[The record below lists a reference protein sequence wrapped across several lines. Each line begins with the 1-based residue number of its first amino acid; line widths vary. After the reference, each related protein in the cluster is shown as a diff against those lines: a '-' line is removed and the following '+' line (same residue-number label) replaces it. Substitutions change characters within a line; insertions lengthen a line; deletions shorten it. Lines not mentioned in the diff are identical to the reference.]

1 MKYKPLFLLITSTLL
16 LSACDTHV
24 SSSVLSTSTDGGSQE
39 SIVDPCDDYESM
51 SQSDI
56 SKSIS
61 IEWGLYDPEF
71 YWFCTGESYPVTY
84 RFDDVTN
91 EGSTVTISNPNV
103 ASVEMTSTGFTLN
116 ALTAG
121 NALITIKDSTGYT
134 HYRTTIRVRTTV
146 PQSQMPTFLVSVD
159 HYQSWQIYSN
169 DLQLIFLD
177 SENAI
182 LQGKDEGV
190 GIGSVSFQYEFL
202 QKEDKEYVYQ
212 VKNFNNQ
219 ASTLNLLTLRISL
232 NGFLINAMSGTSVTE
247 ATTLPYTAVI
257 KERTTQA

>member
-1 MKYKPLFLLITSTLL
+1 
-16 LSACDTHV
+16 
-24 SSSVLSTSTDGGSQE
+24 
-39 SIVDPCDDYESM
+39 
-51 SQSDI
+51 
-56 SKSIS
+56 
-61 IEWGLYDPEF
+61 
-71 YWFCTGESYPVTY
+71 
-84 RFDDVTN
+84 
-91 EGSTVTISNPNV
+91 
-103 ASVEMTSTGFTLN
+103 
-116 ALTAG
+116 
-121 NALITIKDSTGYT
+121 
-134 HYRTTIRVRTTV
+134 
-146 PQSQMPTFLVSVD
+146 MPTFLVSVD